1 MSRAPGCSLVVVS
14 VHDALEFLAGLTVE
28 IIGQVV
34 EALYEPFPEGIAL
47 GIPPEAGAQLLE
59 HLTCQLE
66 KLLLL
71 IKRGRLGWG
80 WGYCWAWNWLGSV
93 VHRVLPIMGWWSGW
107 NWSCLLLLPDIG
119 VLQLLP
125 GCHPVIIIIII
136 YFFKVTHHIALSS
149 LQYIIKA
156 KRIHD

>member
-14 VHDALEFLAGLTVE
+14 VHDALEFLAGLMVE

-47 GIPPEAGAQLLE
+47 GIPPEAGGQLLE

-71 IKRGRLGWG
+71 IKRGGGLGLG
-80 WGYCWAWNWLGSV
+80 LGLLLGLELAGERRPPCPAHYWLVVWLELELSV
-93 VHRVLPIMGWWSGW
+93 VV
-107 NWSCLLLLPDIG
+107 
-119 VLQLLP
+119 
-125 GCHPVIIIIII
+125 
-136 YFFKVTHHIALSS
+136 A
-149 LQYIIKA
+149 
-156 KRIHD
+156 